1 MAKITF
7 TSDNGFVG
15 STETFPVN
23 ADVTTEN
30 DVHEISGGRQN
41 LRRRLLVTKLDQSW
55 CRHITTSV
63 YLNVKIKKCVEF
75 MK

>member
-41 LRRRLLVTKLDQSW
+41 LL
-55 CRHITTSV
+55 
-63 YLNVKIKKCVEF
+63 
-75 MK
+75 